1 MKRRKFLQLHMGRL
15 ALTFLLLCLIIYT
28 CYHAM
33 GSSSGSLL
41 TTPARAISD
50 AQIIGGEAWL
60 FRDEVLLTSPREGL
74 VNTVAV
80 SGEKVGKND
89 VLTEVWTG
97 AATEQLEREQLKLD
111 ALNRTV
117 RTLEA
122 SLPPEGETVTLA
134 ESYRAAAK
142 QTLSSIQAAVR
153 SGNLS
158 LLSEMEQELLVTL
171 NRYGALTGEAEAL
184 QEALRQARADRDAM
198 LTGERSVLT
207 NTVSSAYYYALSEV
221 DGYEEQFTHQAL
233 VNLTAA
239 SFRELKGGGDP
250 NDGYFNGDHSNGG
263 DTIGEDSGGEGFVVG
278 KLCYGY
284 SWHLAVE
291 FSDGGE
297 LFEEGV
303 SYTVRFPE
311 NNGME
316 LELICERLLEEEGA
330 ETVVILRSDVTPAAF
345 RYLRSQTV
353 EITVG
358 SMDGIYIPEQALVMR
373 DGTSGVYVFEDS
385 TVRFRRIRVLYT
397 GDGYLI
403 AAAEDDSPENGI
415 AYLALNDLMV
425 TSGKNLYDGKV
436 YQ

>member
-1 MKRRKFLQLHMGRL
+1 MKRGKFLQLHMGRL

-28 CYHAM
+28 CYHAL

-60 FRDEVLLTSPREGL
+60 FRDEALLTSPREGL

-97 AATEQLEREQLKLD
+97 DPSAQSELEREQRKLD
-111 ALNRTV
+111 ALNRAV

-134 ESYRAAAK
+134 ERYRAAAK
-142 QTLSSIQAAVR
+142 RTLSDIQAAVR
-153 SGNLS
+153 GGNLS

-198 LTGERSVLT
+198 LTGERTVLT
-207 NTVSSAYYYALSEV
+207 NTASSAYYYALSEV
-221 DGYEEQFTHQAL
+221 DGYESQFTHQAL

-239 SFRELKGGGDP
+239 SFRALKSGASPGGGDA
-250 NDGYFNGDHSNGG
+250 NGAD
-263 DTIGEDSGGEGFVVG
+263 DGGEGFVVG
-278 KLCYGY
+278 KLCYDY

-311 NNGME
+311 NDGME
-316 LELICERLLEEEGA
+316 LELICERLLEEDGA

-358 SMDGIYIPEQALVMR
+358 SMDGIYIPEQALVTR
-373 DGTSGVYVFEDS
+373 DGVSGVYVFEDS
-385 TVRFRRIRVLYT
+385 TVRFRRVRVLYT

-403 AAAEDDSPENGI
+403 AASEDDSPENGI